1 MDYKAWSRCEAVPL
15 SNGIVAR
22 RSGLHYLKTAEE
34 ISAYY
39 LQHFGTY
46 WFNELPKTDN
56 TYNPTS
62 QYYGCTLAPGIPL
75 IPNLCRRPL
84 RSPDHGY
91 EYDLTS
97 AHRAW
102 TDETVANTRNSWI
115 DKHNH
120 YNTNTNLDYGNGS
133 RNGSGNGT
141 SPINH
146 LGLTR
151 LPRRQ
156 VDFQDSGLES
166 DSELELE
173 ETPPY
178 TVRSHNTVTLLSW
191 VFTVITTVVTTIR
204 TVVTETVYGQ
214 PEHHN
219 HVNTRVPLKQTGG
232 VSWYQYP
239 VLWLY
244 KLALLVHQA
253 DIWLLYKVNSMVQ
266 LDKWGTPQQRRKWA
280 LILLLI
286 PLIIWAGFFI
296 AEHSFPSYETYHR
309 VFNVSNWEY
318 VVFSP
323 VDLII

>member
-1 MDYKAWSRCEAVPL
+1 MDYNTWSRYEAVPL

-22 RSGLHYLKTAEE
+22 RTGLQYLKSPEE

-39 LQHFGTY
+39 LQNFGTF

-91 EYDLTS
+91 EYNLTS
-97 AHRAW
+97 THIPW
-102 TDETVANTRNSWI
+102 TPSITETVTNSRTSWVE
-115 DKHNH
+115 KHN
-120 YNTNTNLDYGNGS
+120 YNMNNSHDN
-133 RNGSGNGT
+133 GNGT
-141 SPINH
+141 SPNNH

-151 LPRRQ
+151 LTRRQ

-166 DSELELE
+166 DSELEVEDSE
-173 ETPPY
+173 ELPY
-178 TVRSHNTVTLLSW
+178 VRSQNTVTLLSW
-191 VFTVITTVVTTIR
+191 LVTIVTTVVTSVV
-204 TVVTETVYGQ
+204 TVVTETVYGRG
-214 PEHHN
+214 ERHDHN
-219 HVNTRVPLKQTGG
+219 HVNTRVPLKQAGG

-253 DIWLLYKVNSMVQ
+253 DVWLLYKVNSVIK
-266 LDKWGTPQQRRKWA
+266 LDSWGTPQQRRKWA

-286 PLIIWAGFFI
+286 PLVMWAGFFI
-296 AEHSFPSYETYHR
+296 AEHSFPSCETCR
-309 VFNVSNWEY
+309 RIFNISNWES

-323 VDLII
+323 VETIT